1 MQVVVEQVLM
11 ALLETLMEDKL
22 VVAELVEMEV
32 PQEELETMQLHT
44 LVVVAVE
51 VEVTHQMLADMD
63 LQV

>member
-1 MQVVVEQVLM
+1 MVVE
-11 ALLETLMEDKL
+11 LE
-22 VVAELVEMEV
+22 EMEV

-44 LVVVAVE
+44 LVVVEAE

>member
-1 MQVVVEQVLM
+1 M
-11 ALLETLMEDKL
+11 
-22 VVAELVEMEV
+22 VAELVEMEV

-44 LVVVAVE
+44 PVVVEVE

>member
-1 MQVVVEQVLM
+1 M
-11 ALLETLMEDKL
+11 
-22 VVAELVEMEV
+22 VAELVEMEV

-51 VEVTHQMLADMD
+51 VEVTHQMLEDMD

>member
-1 MQVVVEQVLM
+1 
-11 ALLETLMEDKL
+11 
-22 VVAELVEMEV
+22 MEV

-44 LVVVAVE
+44 LVVVEVE